1 MLRHG
6 FVALV
11 RRGEERPPLGLNA
24 TLGVL
29 EQLVPVG
36 APGRRDGGPLR
47 LRQARLERGDPA
59 SERARVVVARPAGLA
74 RRVLGGRDL
83 GPQGR
88 EPLRGF
94 REFGFE
100 RRNAPVQRRAPRVAH
115 RLQVVAVRF
124 QGDELAL

>member
-36 APGRRDGGPLR
+36 PPRRRDDRPRR
-47 LRQARLERGDPA
+47 LRQPRLERGDLA

-94 REFGFE
+94 REFGFQ
-100 RRNAPVQRRAPRVAH
+100 RRDAPVQRRAPRVAH
-115 RLQVVAVRF
+115 RLQVVAVR
-124 QGDELAL
+124 L